1 MDERPSGCF
10 AERRHYGDA
19 KIKQYNRRMQD
30 IAAAEAEEDAKKMYP
45 DYRSQVSF
53 DKDGNEVK
61 YGTKGSVRPDLY
73 KSGSSVE
80 VKNYL
85 IETKS
90 QSKQLV
96 KNVVTQY
103 NQKVD
108 TQEDRM
114 CQKTI

>member
-1 MDERPSGCF
+1 MV
-10 AERRHYGDA
+10 
-19 KIKQYNRRMQD
+19 Q
-30 IAAAEAEEDAKKMYP
+30 
-45 DYRSQVSF
+45 
-53 DKDGNEVK
+53 
-61 YGTKGSVRPDLY
+61 KGSVRPDLY

-103 NQKVD
+103 NQRVD